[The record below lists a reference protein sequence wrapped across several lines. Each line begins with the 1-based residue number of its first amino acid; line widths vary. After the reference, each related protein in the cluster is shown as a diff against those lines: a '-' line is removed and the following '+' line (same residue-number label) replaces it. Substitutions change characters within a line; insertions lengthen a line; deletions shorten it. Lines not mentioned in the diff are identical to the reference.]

1 MNTTNNSP
9 QSECTLDQLRR
20 EVDELRG
27 NFKEFTKQIDEL
39 IAKTE
44 VILHYVE
51 GNQAML
57 ESILKHKDGTRK

>member
-9 QSECTLDQLRR
+9 QSEFTLDQLRR

>member
-1 MNTTNNSP
+1 MNKTNNSP
-9 QSECTLDQLRR
+9 QSEFTLDQLRR